1 MQDLRLVGIHEDGV
15 SLLLAGPDGD
25 RLRLPVDDALRAAIR
40 RDRPRGDGSV
50 EGSAPEPMRPRE
62 VQALMRAGATT
73 DEVAERSGW
82 TVEKVRRFEPPI
94 RAERDYV
101 AGLAREVALPGRP
114 ADGQATLGDRVQQR
128 LKERGVELERVA
140 WDAWKD
146 DDGRWSVVCIFPAGG
161 RERRAAWTFVPDDR
175 ALTARDDEA
184 RWLGEDAAPTR
195 PKPAVATGQRAAGV
209 YDVESDGGVASV
221 RRRADGT
228 TSTRTGA
235 DDEDGP
241 RATAQDGRDSDRRT
255 SAGGGHPS
263 RRHRPA
269 DRQSG
274 GAQPSEPEAP
284 TSADEAQETVDLVSA
299 MRERVAARKRTPR
312 KRATR
317 PTDTPISPED
327 MPTQARPVE
336 RLRMADAPPPPATH
350 GGSGDGADEA
360 EFEEQDG
367 ADGLGHDPVTGT
379 ADLFSDLEAV
389 AYGPEDDLGDDAA
402 ATPELEDADES
413 VARVEAEADGEARDD
428 DGDVTD
434 QDDDD
439 DHGDH
444 DHGDGDHDDDDDD
457 DVADDQ
463 DSGDGRAAADE
474 GHPATASGAESKAP
488 ATTAVPSRQSAS
500 RKGRPSVPSWD
511 DIMFGT
517 RGPDQN

>member
-184 RWLGEDAAPTR
+184 RWLGEDTAPTR
-195 PKPAVATGQRAAGV
+195 PKPAVTTGQRAAGV
-209 YDVESDGGVASV
+209 YDVESDGGVAAV
-221 RRRADGT
+221 RRRAGRT
-228 TSTRTGA
+228 TGPRAGA
-235 DDEDGP
+235 DDENGP
-241 RATAQDGRDSDRRT
+241 LATPQDGADSDRGAST
-255 SAGGGHPS
+255 GGGHPS
-263 RRHRPA
+263 RRPRPA

-274 GAQPSEPEAP
+274 GAQASEPEAP
-284 TSADEAQETVDLVSA
+284 TSAEDALEAVDLVSA

-336 RLRMADAPPPPATH
+336 RLRMADAPPPPAPH
-350 GGSGDGADEA
+350 GRGGDEVDEA
-360 EFEEQDG
+360 EFDEQDN
-367 ADGLGHDPVTGT
+367 AEGLGHDPVTGT

-389 AYGPEDDLGDDAA
+389 AYGPEDDLDDDAA
-402 ATPELEDADES
+402 ASPELEDADES
-413 VARVEAEADGEARDD
+413 VTQVDAEAGDD
-428 DGDVTD
+428 EGVEGD
-434 QDDDD
+434 QDDD
-439 DHGDH
+439 DHGD
-444 DHGDGDHDDDDDD
+444 DDHDDD
-457 DVADDQ
+457 DDQ

-474 GHPATASGAESKAP
+474 GKPVTAPDGESEAP
-488 ATTAVPSRQSAS
+488 AAAVPSRQSGS